1 MLLKRVKNKKSYIA
15 TTLAVLL
22 TCLYISAPLQA
33 EEKESIDALRSI
45 GKAFA
50 SIAEDASPA
59 VVAIQAEKRIN
70 QPQGRYRDRQMPFDE
85 DVFEWFFG
93 PRNQM
98 PQRERGRQQRQ
109 ASQGS
114 GFLVSHDGYILT
126 NNHLVGADENEE
138 ITKVV
143 VKLSNGKE
151 LEAEVV
157 GTDPDTDVAV
167 VKIEGDDYD
176 YIELADSEALEV
188 GEWVVAIGNPFG
200 FAHTVT
206 AGIVSAKG
214 RSVGL
219 TSFDNFIQTDAAINP
234 GNSGGPLLNLDGKAV
249 GINSAI
255 YGPMGNI
262 GIGLAIPMNM
272 AKNVYDQ
279 LVASGQVARGYLGV
293 FPQDVSHELADKLKL
308 DEVRGAAIG
317 QVMEDS
323 AADKAGFRAYD
334 VVIEVDGKAV
344 QNAQD
349 FRRKVARIK
358 PGAKVDFVVVRKGRE
373 RTLTATLDD
382 RAENLE
388 RVQSEKPQQDT
399 DLGIEVHNLS
409 EDLAERYG
417 FEDLEGVLIV
427 GVEPGS
433 DAERKG
439 LRPGLLIIEAD
450 FEPVKNTR
458 QFREILEKAR
468 DDGQVTL
475 RVSTGR
481 VKLIVTVKFEES

>member
-1 MLLKRVKNKKSYIA
+1 MLIKRVKRKEVR
-15 TTLAVLL
+15 LAVIAGALFF
-22 TCLYISAPLQA
+22 CLVTNNPLQA
-33 EEKESIDALRSI
+33 EDKESIDALKSI

-50 SIAEDASPA
+50 SIAEKASPA
-59 VVAIQAEKRIN
+59 VVAIQAEKLVSGRS
-70 QPQGRYRDRQMPFDE
+70 QGRYYDRQMPFDE
-85 DVFEWFFG
+85 DIFEYFFG
-93 PRNQM
+93 PRNRT
-98 PQRERGRQQRQ
+98 PQRDRERPQQRQ

-126 NNHLVGADENEE
+126 NNHLVGTEENEE
-138 ITKVV
+138 VTKVT

-151 LEAEVV
+151 LKAKII

-167 VKIEGDDYD
+167 VKIEGDSYD
-176 YIELADSEALEV
+176 YIELADSDALEV

-214 RSVGL
+214 RNVDL
-219 TSFDNFIQTDAAINP
+219 TNYDNFIQTDAAINP

-262 GIGLAIPMNM
+262 GIGLAIPVNM

-279 LVASGQVARGYLGV
+279 LVATGEVSRGFLGV
-293 FPQDVSHELADKLKL
+293 YPQDVTHDLASELKL

-317 QVMEDS
+317 EVTEDS
-323 AADKAGFRAYD
+323 AADKAGFRVYD
-334 VVIEVDGKAV
+334 VVIELDGQPV
-344 QNAQD
+344 ENAQD

-358 PGAKVDFVVVRKGRE
+358 PGEDVDIVVIRKGRKK
-373 RTLTATLDD
+373 TLTATLDRRPD
-382 RAENLE
+382 MA
-388 RVQSEKPQQDT
+388 QSGKQEKDT
-399 DLGIEVHNLS
+399 HLGIEVHNLNK
-409 EDLAERYG
+409 ELAERYG
-417 FEDLEGVLIV
+417 FENMEGVLIV
-427 GVEPGS
+427 GVESGS
-433 DAERKG
+433 DAEHKG

-450 FEPVKNTR
+450 FEPVKNTS
-458 QFREILEKAR
+458 QFYKILEEAKE
-468 DDGQVTL
+468 DGQVTL

-481 VKLIVTVKFEES
+481 VKLIVTVKFSE